1 MTKHLQQ
8 PTRTRLLR
16 HLWGR
21 SVDNLL
27 VVIVEVRVCVRLY
40 VTRPVPSV
48 YADQENASLCRQQAR
63 HGTGP
68 PLAYY
73 FGATQYPRGLAS

>member
-1 MTKHLQQ
+1 MAKNAMTKHLQQ

-16 HLWGR
+16 HRWGR
-21 SVDNLL
+21 SVD
-27 VVIVEVRVCVRLY
+27 EVFVCVRLY